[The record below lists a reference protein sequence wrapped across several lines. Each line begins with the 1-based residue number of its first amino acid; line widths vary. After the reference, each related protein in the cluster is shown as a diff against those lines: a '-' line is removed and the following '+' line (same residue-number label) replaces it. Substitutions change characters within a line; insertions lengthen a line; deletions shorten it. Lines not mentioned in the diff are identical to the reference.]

1 MGEQQ
6 DGPARATFM
15 QTVKAVFSAFI
26 GIRKSDHHRAVELS
40 PFKVIVVG
48 LICAALFVATLLT
61 IVTLVIR

>member
-1 MGEQQ
+1 MDERRE
-6 DGPARATFM
+6 GPPRATFI

-40 PFKVIVVG
+40 PLKVIVVG
-48 LICAALFVATLLT
+48 LICAALFVATLVT